1 MPFIDWNGN
10 GEIDPDDIAISIA
23 LDDDDYDNH
32 PSKTRKP
39 SNRGCATSMLTFIG
53 IILFIILVIS

>member
-23 LDDDDYDNH
+23 LDDDYDN
-32 PSKTRKP
+32 PPPKLKKQ
-39 SNRGCATSMLTFIG
+39 SNPGCVTSILSLLG
-53 IILFIILVIS
+53 IIFLILLVIL

>member
-23 LDDDDYDNH
+23 MDDDYDD
-32 PSKTRKP
+32 PLPKSKKQ
-39 SNRGCATSMLTFIG
+39 SNSGCATSMLTLLGFILLIL
-53 IILFIILVIS
+53 IIS